1 MPGMYNWLY
10 EYISIRYCVAYA
22 GSVLPGKYFLLWC
35 QVCGCMHTGKYYY
48 FVVRYVGYAYRQVL
62 LFTLVSGMW
71 VYAYRVS
78 AARYNG
84 ALVSGPGMK
93 TKAGHKLLHLLQQ

>member
-1 MPGMYNWLY
+1 MQAQCCQA
-10 EYISIRYCVAYA
+10 STF
-22 GSVLPGKYFLLWC
+22 YF
-35 QVCGCMHTGKYYY
+35 G
-48 FVVRYVGYAYRQVL
+48 VRYVGVCIQASTITLVSGMWVYAYRQV